1 MSDSITE
8 EQMTAFRE
16 TYMILGDMPDRHT
29 LFAYKLGIDRKE
41 AKRLCYKILWNIP
54 FMKPMMQD
62 LIVLDNIRK
71 VMDVDS
77 KLSG

>member
-1 MSDSITE
+1 MSEFTE
-8 EQMTAFRE
+8 EQMVAFHN
-16 TYMILGDMPDRHT
+16 TYMTMSEDLDKHT
-29 LFAYKLGIDRKE
+29 LFAYKLGIDRQE

-77 KLSG
+77 TLSG